1 MILKKLKVMLINI
14 SNHPIS
20 TWSEKQM
27 EAAVAQ
33 FESVIDFPFP
43 QIDPESST
51 QQIKMLAKQV
61 FDSITTNYGK
71 EKITIHLMG
80 ELSLV
85 YQLVTL
91 FKEANVSC
99 VVSTTKREVEDL
111 PDGSKNSLFR
121 FVKFRSYF

>member
-1 MILKKLKVMLINI
+1 MLINI

-27 EAAVAQ
+27 ETAITQ
-33 FESVIDFPFP
+33 FESVVDFPFP

-51 QQIKMLAKQV
+51 QQIKELAKQM
-61 FDSITTNYGK
+61 FDNISTNYDK

-91 FKEANVSC
+91 LKKENVSC
-99 VVSTTKREVEDL
+99 VVSTTKREVEEL

-121 FVKFRSYF
+121 FVKFRSYY

>member
-1 MILKKLKVMLINI
+1 MLINI

-20 TWSEKQM
+20 TWSEKQK
-27 EAAVAQ
+27 EAAAVQ
-33 FESVIDFPFP
+33 FESVVDFPFP
-43 QIDPESST
+43 QIDPESSI
-51 QQIKMLAKQV
+51 QQIKVLAKQM
-61 FDSITTNYGK
+61 FDDITTNYDK

-99 VVSTTKREVEDL
+99 VVSTTKREVEEL